1 MDNNMMKLVKA
12 YLSNEKDKGGKG
24 RAVEVITR
32 VILNVAVERCHPL
45 GVADISKKCK
55 GAVEVKTACGWLVNP
70 CYDSKEEAQEEIANG
85 LPNFRHA
92 RYVAYAPEVF
102 LSEGM
107 SPEEAILAV
116 YASMRVYTK
125 KEFLSCVKDAGLFVA
140 KKSSAGLWG
149 VAIQTFKNSM
159 KREALWFSLLENHGE
174 NLLDFAEKW
183 KG

>member
-1 MDNNMMKLVKA
+1 MDMMKLVA
-12 YLSNEKDKGGKG
+12 EYLKNEKDAGRKG

-32 VILNVAVERCHPL
+32 TILNVAVERVHPL
-45 GVADISKKCK
+45 GVADVSKKCK

-70 CYDSKEEAQEEIANG
+70 CFSSKEEALEEISAG
-85 LPNFRHA
+85 LPNFKHA

-102 LSEGM
+102 LTEGM
-107 SPEEAILAV
+107 SAEEAILAV

-125 KEFLSCVKDAGLFVA
+125 REFLSCVRDAGLFVA

-149 VAIQTFKNSM
+149 VAIQQFHNSM
-159 KREALWFSLLENHGE
+159 KREAIWLDLLGNHGE
-174 NLLDFAEKW
+174 NLFDFASRW

>member
-1 MDNNMMKLVKA
+1 MDNEMMKLVRA
-12 YLSNEKDKGGKG
+12 YLGNTKDKGGKG

-32 VILNVAVERCHPL
+32 TILSVAVERCHPQ

-70 CYDSKEEAQEEIANG
+70 CYESKEEALEEIADG

-102 LSEGM
+102 LTESM
-107 SPEEAILAV
+107 SPEKAILAV
-116 YASMRVYTK
+116 YAAMKVYTK
-125 KEFLSCVKDAGLFVA
+125 REFLACVRDAGLFVA

-149 VAIQTFKNSM
+149 VAIQSFKNSM
-159 KREALWFSLLENHGE
+159 KREALWFSLLQNHGE
-174 NLLDFAEKW
+174 DLFTFAEKW